1 MSDLAAEHGGRTR
14 RDQLFA
20 RTRLILVICSSVAS
34 GFAGREL
41 AEEERSRGPLR
52 VRIIGIALGLAAL
65 AVMNRRSMSRYAWP
79 LALGIVSSAY
89 LLTALAGMV
98 SPTHEYVT
106 TAVLFVGAALTTAT
120 VMPWGLAR
128 RG

>member
-1 MSDLAAEHGGRTR
+1 MSDPAAEHGGRTR

-20 RTRLILVICSSVAS
+20 RTRLILVICSSVAL

-41 AEEERSRGPLR
+41 AEEEHLGARFA

-65 AVMNRRSMSRYAWP
+65 ALMNRRSMSRYAWP
-79 LALGIVSSAY
+79 LALSVVSVAY

-106 TAVLFVGAALTTAT
+106 TAVLFVGAA
-120 VMPWGLAR
+120 
-128 RG
+128 